1 MRTICLESHNID
13 NLFFGFGQFNYHL
26 IKGFYN
32 HPDLLKALDIQI
44 TLISKNPKKLEAEF
58 EQIFS
63 YKKYHS
69 LQRKKLFRIKKK
81 FDLWHSLN
89 QNTKVEPF
97 SHIPYLLTVHDVNFM
112 EELSGNDL
120 KKRISLFNNKLK
132 RSQAITYISEYAKTM
147 THTYFKVP
155 EIPEYVIYNGSSNPI
170 DISEDYKPE
179 LLPKGNFIFTIGELL
194 EKKNFH
200 TLVEMLTYLPE
211 LNLVISG
218 KNTTEYAKTIMNT
231 VNKLQ
236 LQDRVILTGKISEI
250 DKAYYLKNCYAFCF
264 PSLREGFGI
273 PPIEAMQYGKPV
285 FLSNKSSLPEVGGEH
300 AFYWEHFEPKYMA
313 DILQLGMKTY
323 NENPAVY
330 GTKLIQHANSYSWDE
345 TAKQYL
351 KVYETLLK

>member
-32 HPDLLKALDIQI
+32 HQDILKALDVEI
-44 TLISKNPKKLEAEF
+44 TLISKHPEKLEKEF
-58 EQIFS
+58 GQTFC
-63 YKKYHS
+63 YKKYNS
-69 LQRKKLFRIKKK
+69 LQRKKIFRIKKAYN
-81 FDLWHSLN
+81 LWHSLN
-89 QNTKVEPF
+89 QNTKIEPF
-97 SHIPYLLTVHDVNFM
+97 KNIPYLLTVHDVNFM

-120 KKRISLFNNKLK
+120 NKRIRLFKDKLQ
-132 RSQAITYISEYAKTM
+132 RSHAITYISEYAKTM

-155 EIPEYVIYNGSSNPI
+155 DIPEYVIYNGSS
-170 DISEDYKPE
+170 KPKE
-179 LLPKGNFIFTIGELL
+179 IPENHIPALLPKGDFIFTIGEVL

-200 TLVEMLTYLPE
+200 TLVEMLANLPE
-211 LNLVISG
+211 LNLIISG
-218 KNTTEYAKTIMNT
+218 KNTTDYAKEIKKK
-231 VNKLQ
+231 VDKLQ
-236 LQDRVILTGKISEI
+236 LENRVFLTGKISET

-285 FLSNKSSLPEVGGEH
+285 FLSDKSSLPEVGGEH

-313 DILQLGMKTY
+313 DILQNGMKIY
-323 NENPAVY
+323 NEDQIDY
-330 GTKLIQHANSYSWDE
+330 SEKLQQHANSYSWDN

-351 KVYETLLK
+351 NVYRSLLK